1 MIEAAFDGFRR
12 RFQVA
17 LEAFEQGADI
27 FLDHLKLIG
36 DRNAIAVIINGDDGG
51 RFQHADGVDRFPK
64 QTFCGGCIADGCEC
78 DFVPV
83 V

>member
-36 DRNAIAVIINGDDGG
+36 DRNAIAVIINGDDRG
-51 RFQHADGVDRFPK
+51 RF
-64 QTFCGGCIADGCEC
+64 
-78 DFVPV
+78 
-83 V
+83 